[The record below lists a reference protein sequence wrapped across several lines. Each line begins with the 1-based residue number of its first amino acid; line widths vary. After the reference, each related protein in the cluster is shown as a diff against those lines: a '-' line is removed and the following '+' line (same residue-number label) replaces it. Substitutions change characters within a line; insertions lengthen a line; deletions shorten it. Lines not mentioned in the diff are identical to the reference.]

1 MQLRLL
7 LLTSVLV
14 LLATPA
20 VASAAEVRTGA
31 TATVGS
37 GETVDDDFFGSGQTV
52 TVAGRVTGDTYAS
65 GQTVVVSGIVDGDLL
80 AAAQQVVV
88 DGTVRGDVRAA
99 GAQVTIN
106 GVVERSV
113 TAAAQGI
120 DVTSNG
126 RVGGSVVGVGQSVGT
141 FGSIGRG
148 MTIGAE
154 TLQIAGPV
162 GGDVLARVENLIL
175 TPAASIGGELDYRA
189 NRQAATPSGAIGGPV
204 QFEPN
209 DQTESDTPPP
219 LNGLFDIGGL
229 IGLVGSALLGALLIV
244 VAPRAGGAHR
254 TRGPTAATAQPGHR
268 TPGAASGADRRRAGR
283 DHDHRDSDHRRAA
296 GALRGRVADRLARA
310 GTAGGNDAVGRR
322 APRVGRCRR
331 WWRSSWA

>member
-1 MQLRLL
+1 M
-7 LLTSVLV
+7 
-14 LLATPA
+14 
-20 VASAAEVRTGA
+20 
-31 TATVGS
+31 
-37 GETVDDDFFGSGQTV
+37 
-52 TVAGRVTGDTYAS
+52 TVAGRVTGDTYAT

-113 TAAAQGI
+113 TAAAQEI

-189 NRQAATPSGAIGGPV
+189 NRQAETPSGAISGPV

-229 IGLVGSALLGALLIV
+229 IGLVGSALLGVLLIV
-244 VAPRAGGAHR
+244 VAPRLAARTVHEGRQQPLPSLGIGLLALILVPIVAVLVAVTIIGIPISVVLMALYVVALLIAWPVLGLLVGTTLSDAVRRERPLPALVALIVGLIALHLVTHLPWVGGLIAFLGLSIGLGVLLLAIRRGMR
-254 TRGPTAATAQPGHR
+254 TRSEAF
-268 TPGAASGADRRRAGR
+268 S
-283 DHDHRDSDHRRAA
+283 
-296 GALRGRVADRLARA
+296 
-310 GTAGGNDAVGRR
+310 
-322 APRVGRCRR
+322 
-331 WWRSSWA
+331 